1 MYEMDRLIMILV
13 AVILL
18 LAFLPGAIFAG
29 AFFLLAKLFYR
40 QRIYVY
46 GVYIIAGL
54 ADVLYLA
61 SREIEN
67 FVFKYF
73 TAIWEIYKALYY
85 QKVPAGIDWGLLFG
99 AGLPAGAAAYLLYQ
113 FYDYARPEW
122 VKQQKGLY
130 GTRGNFDVK
139 HLGKISGEK
148 HPANGTLL
156 GVDNIGKKVVITDE
170 ELNGHCL
177 LLGAT
182 GAGKTTTLLNFVE
195 SAAQRGLPA
204 IIVDGKGD
212 GDFVGK
218 VRHLAEKYGR
228 KIYFFSMTETAD
240 NKHYNPLRHGNYTEL
255 KDKLIS
261 LTEWTEPHYKM
272 QAERYLQT
280 AVKVLMAAGITVDLV
295 SVAEEIA
302 PKRLETL
309 AAKLPEEVGR
319 KVFDTVDEAGN
330 TISGLLNR
338 LAVFAE
344 SEIGWLFT
352 DTGDAN
358 TIDLLKVMQEK
369 AMVLFSLNSLM
380 FAEYSRLLGRLIVID
395 LKTAAARLLSR
406 KQDIYCIFDEFGV
419 FAGPHVIDLV
429 NKSRAA
435 GFHVI
440 LSTQEL
446 ADLRFGGGN
455 DLMEQVLGNT
465 NIKILHRQDVPASA
479 ELLASLIGTKD
490 DYMITQQVNQTG
502 ATGMG
507 TVKQEKSFIVHP
519 DDIKRLGIG
528 EAVLIKKF
536 PEFIVITAKVK
547 H

>member
-1 MYEMDRLIMILV
+1 
-13 AVILL
+13 
-18 LAFLPGAIFAG
+18 
-29 AFFLLAKLFYR
+29 
-40 QRIYVY
+40 VY
-46 GVYIIAGL
+46 GVYIITGL

-61 SREIEN
+61 SREIDN
-67 FVFKYF
+67 FVVKYF

-85 QKVPAGIDWGLLFG
+85 QKAPAGIDWGLLFG

-122 VKQQKGLY
+122 VKQRKGLY
-130 GTRGNFDVK
+130 GTRGNKKEFNVK
-139 HLGKISGEK
+139 LLGKISGEK
-148 HPANGTLL
+148 HPANGTLI
-156 GVDNIGKKVVITDE
+156 GVDNNGKKVIITDE

-182 GAGKTTTLLNFVE
+182 GAGKTTTLLNFIE

-204 IIVDGKGD
+204 VIVDGKGD
-212 GDFVGK
+212 DDFVGK
-218 VRHLAEKYGR
+218 VRHLAEKHGR
-228 KIYFFSMTETAD
+228 KLYFFSMTEIAVS
-240 NKHYNPLRHGNYTEL
+240 KHYNPLRHGNYTEL

-295 SVAEEIA
+295 SIAEEIA

-309 AAKLPEEVGR
+309 AAKLPEEVGI

-330 TISGLLNR
+330 TIFGLLNR

-406 KQDIYCIFDEFGV
+406 KQNIYCIFDEFGV
-419 FAGPHVIDLV
+419 FAGLQVIDLV

-435 GFHVI
+435 GFHII

-465 NIKILHRQDVPASA
+465 NIKIIHRQDVPASA

-519 DDIKRLGIG
+519 DDIKRLSVG
-528 EAVLIKKF
+528 EVYMIKKF
-536 PEFIVITAKVK
+536 PHFDVNKLIVKLF
-547 H
+547 